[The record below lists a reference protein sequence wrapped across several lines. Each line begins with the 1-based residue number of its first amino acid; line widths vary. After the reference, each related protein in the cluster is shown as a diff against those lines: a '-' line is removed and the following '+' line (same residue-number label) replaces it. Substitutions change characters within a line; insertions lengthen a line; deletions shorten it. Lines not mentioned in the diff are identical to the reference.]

1 MVVILHKDYKGEID
15 MKKIWKWV
23 IGIVLGLV
31 VLALLVGAGFA
42 FRTGSLGCGAR
53 ARNGFDQDGRGFGMM
68 PYGGMHR
75 GFGMMPFGGF
85 FGGLISLGVLALI
98 VLGILWLVRS
108 LRKPAVPAA
117 PVVPAVP
124 ALACRNCGNPVES
137 GWRNCPH
144 CGKKL

>member
-1 MVVILHKDYKGEID
+1 
-15 MKKIWKWV
+15 MKNIWKWI

-31 VLALLVGAGFA
+31 ILALLVGAGFA

>member
-1 MVVILHKDYKGEID
+1 

-31 VLALLVGAGFA
+31 VLALLVGVGFA
-42 FRTGSLGCGAR
+42 FHAGAGRFSER
-53 ARNGFDQDGRGFGMM
+53 AWNGFGRDGRGFGMM

-85 FGGLISLGVLALI
+85 FGGLIFLGVVALI

-108 LRKPAVPAA
+108 LRKPATPVAPAA
-117 PVVPAVP
+117 TVIPVAPA
-124 ALACRNCGNPVES
+124 ATCRNCGNPVES

>member
-1 MVVILHKDYKGEID
+1 

-31 VLALLVGAGFA
+31 VLALLVGLGFA
-42 FRTGSLGCGAR
+42 IHAGAGRFGERAWGGSDR
-53 ARNGFDQDGRGFGMM
+53 EGRGFGMMPYGGMHREFGLM

-85 FGGLISLGVLALI
+85 FGGLISLGALALI
-98 VLGILWLVRS
+98 VLGIIWLVRR
-108 LRKPAVPAA
+108 LRTPVAPAAPIVPAA
-117 PVVPAVP
+117 P

>member
-1 MVVILHKDYKGEID
+1 VVILHIDYKGEID
-15 MKKIWKWV
+15 MKKIWKWI

-31 VLALLVGAGFA
+31 VLALLVCAGFA
-42 FRTGSLGCGAR
+42 FHAGR
-53 ARNGFDQDGRGFGMM
+53 AGFGERAWNGIERNGRGFGMM
-68 PYGGMHR
+68 PFGGIHR
-75 GFGMMPFGGF
+75 GFGMMPFGGL
-85 FGGLISLGVLALI
+85 FGGLVSLGVLA
-98 VLGILWLVRS
+98 

-117 PVVPAVP
+117 PVVPAAP

>member
-1 MVVILHKDYKGEID
+1 
-15 MKKIWKWV
+15 MKNIWKWI

-31 VLALLVGAGFA
+31 ILALLVGAGFA

-53 ARNGFDQDGRGFGMM
+53 ARSGFDQDGRSFGMMPYDGMHRGFGMM
-68 PYGGMHR
+68 HYGGMHR
-75 GFGMMPFGGF
+75 GFGMMPFGGL

-124 ALACRNCGNPVES
+124 AATCRNCGNPVES

-144 CGKKL
+144 CGKKQ